1 MQRAEP
7 DPIVPSDDDVQ
18 LAREATRV
26 LEGHHGSDMT
36 VRLQVTVG
44 GVKVDSVDLPICVVA
59 LLASIVYEIG
69 EGKSVKISA
78 TGLDVTMLQAA
89 DLLNVSQAAL
99 VGMIDMGKLP
109 ARTVDDQCIPLK
121 DVISLKR
128 DTQAKWRAALDE
140 LPKSDQKLGLRS
152 LSWHN

>member
-26 LEGHHGSDMT
+26 LEGHHVSDMT

-44 GVKVDSVDLPICVVA
+44 GVEVDSVDLPICVVA

-69 EGKSVKISA
+69 EGKSVAISA
-78 TGLDVTMLQAA
+78 TGFEVTML
-89 DLLNVSQAAL
+89 
-99 VGMIDMGKLP
+99 P
-109 ARTVDDQCIPLK
+109 TC
-121 DVISLKR
+121 
-128 DTQAKWRAALDE
+128 
-140 LPKSDQKLGLRS
+140 
-152 LSWHN
+152 